1 MPNKILIAIIC
12 FLLISCN
19 KTNEVTKITE
29 PPNKYENNIKEDY
42 ELFEN
47 ANQEL
52 RENNYEEAISE
63 LDKIQIYFPNSKYSA
78 KARLLISYIN
88 FINGEYEKTKAS
100 TENFV
105 KYYPGNEDIV
115 YAYYLNAMTDYVL
128 IKKPNFDQKNTK
140 EAKKKLIFISN
151 AFPDN
156 KYQQDIILKLNIINN
171 SLAEQLLSIGKY
183 YENSN
188 DYAIALNYYLE
199 IFKDFQKT
207 LIIEETI
214 YLIVKNYLIIEE
226 KDLATKYASIL
237 GFNYPE
243 SKWYIKS
250 YNLIKNINDEIEKN
264 YKWYEKLNP
273 IKLIKNEK
281 ITKEKKWFE
290 PMEPKFKIF

>member
-1 MPNKILIAIIC
+1 MANKILIIIVC
-12 FLLISCN
+12 FLIISCN
-19 KTNEVTKITE
+19 KATEVTE
-29 PPNKYENNIKEDY
+29 QPNTYENNIKEDY

-52 RENNYEEAISE
+52 QEKNYEEAISE

-105 KYYPGNEDIV
+105 KYYPGNDDIV

-128 IKKPNFDQKNTK
+128 IKKPEFDQKNTK
-140 EAKKKLIFISN
+140 ETKKKLIFINN

-156 KYQQDIILKLNIINN
+156 KYEQDIILKLNIVNN
-171 SLAEQLLSIGKY
+171 TLAEQLLGVGKY
-183 YENSN
+183 YEDNN
-188 DYAIALNYYLE
+188 DYTIALNYYLE
-199 IFKDFQKT
+199 IFQDYQET
-207 LIIEETI
+207 LVIEEV
-214 YLIVKNYLIIEE
+214 LYLIIKTYLTLDERE
-226 KDLATKYASIL
+226 LATKYASIL
-237 GFNYPE
+237 GYNYSE
-243 SKWYIKS
+243 SKWYKKS
-250 YNLIKNINDEIEKN
+250 YNLIKNINNEIEKD
-264 YKWYEKLNP
+264 YKWYDKLNP
-273 IKLIKNEK
+273 IKLIKREK